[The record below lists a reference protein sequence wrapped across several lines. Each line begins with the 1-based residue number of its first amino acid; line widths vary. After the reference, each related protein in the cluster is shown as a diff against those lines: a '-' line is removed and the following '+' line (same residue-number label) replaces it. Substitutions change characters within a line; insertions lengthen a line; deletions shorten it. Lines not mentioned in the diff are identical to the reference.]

1 MNGDNVKS
9 LLAAQSAEIKRL
21 QEEHRYTCEMAAR
34 TILHALDCKDHYTFG
49 HSLRVT
55 FYSLLIGHELNLS
68 SSDLYDLE
76 LACLFHD
83 IGKISI
89 PDSILLKPGRLT
101 DDEFAVIKTHPVKS
115 VEILSDFKDFDRICT
130 FIKHHHESWNGRGY
144 PDGLQGENIPYFS
157 RIMILADTFDAMTSS
172 RPYRQGLPPEKAIA
186 EIKRCT
192 GSQFDPALAEVF
204 LTALAKD
211 TSRREDTFFLKII
224 PGEFKKDAA

>member
-1 MNGDNVKS
+1 MDDQNVKS
-9 LLAAQSAEIKRL
+9 MIAAQNAEIQRL
-21 QEEHRYTCEMAAR
+21 KEEHRHTCEMAAR

-55 FYSLLIGHELNLS
+55 FYSLLIGNELKLS
-68 SSDLYDLE
+68 SNELYNLE

-101 DDEFAVIKTHPVKS
+101 DDEFAVIKTHPEKS
-115 VEILSDFKDFDRICT
+115 VEILSDFQDFGEICT
-130 FIKHHHESWNGRGY
+130 YIKHHHESWNGSGY
-144 PDGLQGENIPYFS
+144 PDGLQGENIPFFS

-172 RPYRQGLPPEKAIA
+172 RPYRQGLPAAKAIA
-186 EIKRCT
+186 EIQRCT
-192 GSQFDPALAEVF
+192 GTQFDPHLAKVF
-204 LTALAKD
+204 LTALDKD
-211 TSRREDTFFLKII
+211 TSRRESTFFLKII